1 MSTLLKRARETLTIE
16 IAGLEE
22 LSKRLDHEFEQA
34 VNLLYDCQGKVIL
47 AGMGK
52 SGLIAQKIAA
62 TLTSTGTPALFLHAG
77 ESSHGDLGIITRQ
90 DAIITFSYSGETD
103 EVLQMIGH
111 INALGV
117 PMIAITGNPDSAL
130 AKASTVHLSVA
141 VDKEACPLGLAPTA
155 SSTATLALGDA
166 LAMCPLEKRQFSED
180 DFALFHPGGNLG
192 RKLTIRTKDV
202 MVTGDMLPVVPEDML
217 MREAMNVLSSKNL
230 GIIVAVNLHG
240 KISGVFTT
248 GDLMRLLEKGEDFL
262 DKPLLDYAS
271 PKPKTIAPEELA
283 AKALHVMETNSITC
297 LVVSDPK
304 TVPWHCSNLL
314 HSPCRGI
321 LIEAVVI
328 FNSYNF

>member
-90 DAIITFSYSGETD
+90 DVVITFSYSGETA

-111 INALGV
+111 INARGI

-166 LAMCPLEKRQFSED
+166 LAMCLLEKRQFSED
-180 DFALFHPGGNLG
+180 DFALFHPGGSLG

-202 MVTGDMLPVVPEDML
+202 MATGDMLPVVPEDML
-217 MREAMNVLSSKNL
+217 MREAMNVLSRKNL
-230 GIIVAVNLHG
+230 GIIVAVNQHG

-248 GDLMRLLEKGEDFL
+248 GDLMRLLEKVKDFL

-271 PKPKTIAPEELA
+271 PKPKTIAPEALA

-297 LVVSDPK
+297 LVVSDPEDR
-304 TVPWHCSNLL
+304 PI
-314 HSPCRGI
+314 GI
-321 LIEAVVI
+321 VQIYYILRAGV
-328 FNSYNF
+328 Y

>member
-1 MSTLLKRARETLTIE
+1 MSTLLKRARETLKIE
-16 IAGLEE
+16 IAGLEN
-22 LSKRLDHEFEQA
+22 LSKRLDNKFEQA

-90 DAIITFSYSGETD
+90 DVVITFSYSGETA

-166 LAMCPLEKRQFSED
+166 LAMCLLEKRQFSED
-180 DFALFHPGGNLG
+180 DFALFHPGGSLG

-217 MREAMNVLSSKNL
+217 MREAMNVLSRKNL
-230 GIIVAVNLHG
+230 GIIVAVNQHG

-248 GDLMRLLEKGEDFL
+248 GDLMRLLEKGKNFL

-271 PKPKTIAPEELA
+271 QKPKTIAPEALA

-297 LVVSDPK
+297 LVVSDPEDR
-304 TVPWHCSNLL
+304 PI
-314 HSPCRGI
+314 GI
-321 LIEAVVI
+321 VQIYYILRAGV
-328 FNSYNF
+328 Y